1 MSDFPFTMIGFDL
14 DGTLVDSNPDIG
26 PSINHALA
34 LLGREA
40 IPKEH
45 TSKLIGGGAALMLE
59 RAFELTGGPVVEAD
73 FQRAHQ
79 AQQAYYEANIAV
91 HTQPY
96 EGCLVALDN
105 LARLDCA
112 LAVVTNKR
120 ERFAVKLLEELGL
133 TSLFACILG
142 GDSLGTERA
151 KPAPDMI
158 HEAIRLCGRDGRFAM
173 VGDSSYDVRA
183 ARAAGV
189 PCTVFS
195 FGYNDAPAHEL
206 GADAVLDH
214 FDELVPALHR
224 L

>member
-34 LLGREA
+34 LLERET
-40 IPKEH
+40 IPTEH
-45 TSKLIGGGAALMLE
+45 TSKLIGGGPNLMLQ
-59 RAFELTGGPVVEAD
+59 RAFELTGGPVEDAD

-91 HTQPY
+91 HTRPY
-96 EGCLVALDN
+96 EGCLVALED
-105 LARLDCA
+105 LARLDCT

-133 TSLFACILG
+133 TSRFACILG
-142 GDSLGTERA
+142 GDTLGTDRA

-189 PCTVFS
+189 PCAVFS

-214 FDELVPALHR
+214 FDELVPALNR

>member
-1 MSDFPFTMIGFDL
+1 MDAFPFSMIGFDL

-40 IPKEH
+40 IPTEH
-45 TSKLIGGGAALMLE
+45 TVRLIGGGAGMMLR
-59 RAFELTGGPVVEAD
+59 RAFELTGGPVAEDEFEQAS
-73 FQRAHQ
+73 R

-91 HTQPY
+91 HTAPY
-96 EGCLVALDN
+96 EGCLTALDH
-105 LARLDCA
+105 LADLGCS

-120 ERFAVKLLEELGL
+120 EKFALKLLDALGM
-133 TSLFACILG
+133 SSRFACILG
-142 GDSLGTERA
+142 GDTLGSDRS

-158 HEAIRLCGRDGRFAM
+158 YEARRRCGRDGRFAM

-183 ARAAGV
+183 ARAAGA
-189 PCTVFS
+189 PCAVFS

-214 FDELVPALHR
+214 FDELVPALR
-224 L
+224 AL

>member
-1 MSDFPFTMIGFDL
+1 MDAFPFSTIGFDL

-26 PSINHALA
+26 PSINHALG

-40 IPKEH
+40 IPTEH
-45 TSKLIGGGAALMLE
+45 TYRLIGGGPGLMLQ
-59 RAFELTGGPVVEAD
+59 RAFDFTGGPVPDDEFEQA
-73 FQRAHQ
+73 RQ

-91 HTQPY
+91 HTAPY
-96 EGCLVALDN
+96 EGCLTALDR
-105 LARLDCA
+105 LADLGCS

-120 ERFAVKLLEELGL
+120 EKFALKLLDELGM
-133 TSLFACILG
+133 SSRFACILG
-142 GDSLGTERA
+142 GDTLGTERS

-158 HEAIRLCGRDGRFAM
+158 HEAARRCGRGGRFAM

-189 PCTVFS
+189 PCAVFS

-206 GADAVLDH
+206 GADAVLGH
-214 FDELVPALHR
+214 FDELVPALR
-224 L
+224 AL